1 MYLLLT
7 EHFAM
12 CNREYKPARNI
23 VCTLKGVY
31 NENMKKQYLF
41 SESQKWSNIESSG
54 ADDNYS
60 WKGKKRDYPRNGL
73 EVVVSMLPL

>member
-1 MYLLLT
+1 
-7 EHFAM
+7 
-12 CNREYKPARNI
+12 
-23 VCTLKGVY
+23 
-31 NENMKKQYLF
+31 MKKQYLF

-60 WKGKKRDYPRNGL
+60 WKGKKRDYPRKGL